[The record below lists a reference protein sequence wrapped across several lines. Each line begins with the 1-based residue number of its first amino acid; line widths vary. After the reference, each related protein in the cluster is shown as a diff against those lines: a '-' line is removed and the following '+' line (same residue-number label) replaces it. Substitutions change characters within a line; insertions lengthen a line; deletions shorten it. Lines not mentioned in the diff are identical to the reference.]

1 MRATVWTS
9 KYEQPGVFN
18 VAETDVVSTHRL
30 DASNLS
36 PRDPEEE
43 LDGER
48 GRAVSSRG
56 IRTYSQSIP
65 YQSTVPRP
73 AASTPLGNLLEKQI
87 LGLHPDLLNL
97 KPGVKWQQSVSEQA
111 YQEILMHSTV
121 GEPPS

>member
-18 VAETDVVSTHRL
+18 VAETDVVSTQRL

-48 GRAVSSRG
+48 GRAFSSRG
-56 IRTYSQSIP
+56 IRTFTVDQSLIEARSLD
-65 YQSTVPRP
+65 QQHQHH
-73 AASTPLGNLLEKQI
+73 LG
-87 LGLHPDLLNL
+87 
-97 KPGVKWQQSVSEQA
+97 
-111 YQEILMHSTV
+111 TC
-121 GEPPS
+121 